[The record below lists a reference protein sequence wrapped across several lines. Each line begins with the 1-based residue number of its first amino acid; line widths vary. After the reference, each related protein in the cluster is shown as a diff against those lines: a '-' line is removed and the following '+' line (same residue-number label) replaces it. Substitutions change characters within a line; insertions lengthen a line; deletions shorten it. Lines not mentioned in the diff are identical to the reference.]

1 MKKSKQEFSGADVIL
16 GSQSPR
22 RRELL
27 KKIVNDFRVVP
38 SGIDE
43 ERFRERDP
51 VEFALMMAVAKAKE
65 ISARYPASLV
75 IAADTLVC
83 LNEEIFGK
91 PKSRAEARAML
102 RKLSGRRH
110 RVVTAVALSRKED
123 DRLRTGHETSW
134 VTFKRLS
141 REDIEG
147 YLQTKQYLDK
157 AGSYAIQ
164 DAGDAL
170 VESLEGDYDNV
181 VGLPVRL
188 LRSLLDEFFDRG
200 RSPKGHP

>member
-1 MKKSKQEFSGADVIL
+1 MKKSKQRFSVPDVIL

-27 KKIVNDFRVVP
+27 KKIVDDFRVVP

-51 VEFALMMAVAKAKE
+51 VEFALMTAVAKAKE

-83 LNEEIFGK
+83 LNDEIFGK

-123 DRLRTGHETSW
+123 DRLLTGHETSW
-134 VTFKRLS
+134 VTFRRLS

-147 YLQTKQYLDK
+147 YLETNQYLDK

-164 DAGDAL
+164 EGGDAL

-188 LRSLLDEFFDRG
+188 LRSLLDEFFDAG
-200 RSPKGHP
+200 AE

>member
-1 MKKSKQEFSGADVIL
+1 MKKSKQRFSVPDVIL

-27 KKIVNDFRVVP
+27 KKIVDDFRVVP

-51 VEFALMMAVAKAKE
+51 VEFALMTAVAKAKE

-83 LNEEIFGK
+83 LNDEIFGK

-123 DRLRTGHETSW
+123 DRLLTGHETSW
-134 VTFKRLS
+134 VTFRRLS

-147 YLQTKQYLDK
+147 YLETNQYLDK

-164 DAGDAL
+164 EGGDAL
-170 VESLEGDYDNV
+170 VESLEGDYENV

-188 LRSLLDEFFDRG
+188 LRSLLDEFFDAG
-200 RSPKGHP
+200 AE